1 MDLWVD
7 KWKWK
12 EGQAINASTSGT
24 SHSLQQHCLG
34 GKYPTLFKQNIL
46 NLYPNKQLWK
56 PSNKLFFK
64 QNKHCRLY
72 LFWPEFCIKIAWML
86 EGEKYIA
93 IIGMSSIL
101 NSPVLN
107 KVFPPSRKLLCEPY
121 LRLHQKVFARVL
133 CKKVSV
139 TETTLITASNY
150 KAFWGDRLPFLE
162 SDWHF

>member
-1 MDLWVD
+1 MLRPPARPIPCNNIALAANAQPCSS
-7 KWKWK
+7 KTFLIFIQTSSC
-12 EGQAINASTSGT
+12 ESHPIN
-24 SHSLQQHCLG
+24 C
-34 GKYPTLFKQNIL
+34 
-46 NLYPNKQLWK
+46 
-56 PSNKLFFK
+56 FFK

-86 EGEKYIA
+86 EGEKYKA

-101 NSPVLN
+101 NSLVLN
-107 KVFPPSRKLLCEPY
+107 EVFSPSKKLLCEHH

-150 KAFWGDRLPFLE
+150 KAFWGDRSPFLE
-162 SDWHF
+162 SD